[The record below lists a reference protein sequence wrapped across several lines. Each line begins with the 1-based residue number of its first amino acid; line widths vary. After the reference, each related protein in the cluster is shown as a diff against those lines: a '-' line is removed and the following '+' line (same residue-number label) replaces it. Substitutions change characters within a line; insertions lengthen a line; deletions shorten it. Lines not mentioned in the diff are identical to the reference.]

1 MNKKSFSNSH
11 IKAKSLDLL
20 KIYSKDKNLFKIIN
34 RTKNV
39 INKNPFVEEEKDL
52 KETLQKL
59 KKNFKFAEE
68 PKIRN
73 LKLQNE
79 DFSFNYKKI
88 QKKKKKNLPEE
99 TFRGLIEEYKE
110 KGYKIPNLTLS
121 HNIFRM
127 NPLIEDNNDKII
139 DGLYLNYKE
148 VSESGNFQNNIATK
162 SLIYLRKLR
171 QLIEDKIVEFKILQ
185 KQNNNY
191 IIDNNTNNKLI
202 DKIEVKMPNINVNRI
217 NINKFESKKEL
228 LKNIQML
235 LDLIKEEP
243 LKDFT
248 KTNHNF
254 ASKSNRN
261 LKFIQKSNHQSR
273 RNSKSVRIF
282 SKKHSRRISNSKVF
296 TKKFLK
302 LKQTF
307 MVQNPLRKKSSNLIE
322 MKSSDLFSIN
332 HMKPFNL
339 NTTKNNLIPKINFQ
353 EQNSENLISSHRS
366 RNSNYNNHE
375 LNTLPQTERNENE
388 YLNSNNVL
396 TTNFSV
402 NDFPYNNEKDF
413 IKFAYESCLQDNF
426 NDVENYLRKYLIIF
440 KGFTDKKIDDI
451 LIRFNKNIFLNGIND
466 IKGIIKRNKI
476 YNKSEIIYL
485 HEHIIQRIKPKL
497 KKMLNEEKLLR
508 NIDKNYVKVF
518 LND

>member
-1 MNKKSFSNSH
+1 M
-11 IKAKSLDLL
+11 I
-20 KIYSKDKNLFKIIN
+20 
-34 RTKNV
+34 
-39 INKNPFVEEEKDL
+39 
-52 KETLQKL
+52 
-59 KKNFKFAEE
+59 
-68 PKIRN
+68 
-73 LKLQNE
+73 
-79 DFSFNYKKI
+79 
-88 QKKKKKNLPEE
+88 
-99 TFRGLIEEYKE
+99 
-110 KGYKIPNLTLS
+110 
-121 HNIFRM
+121 
-127 NPLIEDNNDKII
+127 
-139 DGLYLNYKE
+139 
-148 VSESGNFQNNIATK
+148 
-162 SLIYLRKLR
+162 
-171 QLIEDKIVEFKILQ
+171 
-185 KQNNNY
+185 
-191 IIDNNTNNKLI
+191 
-202 DKIEVKMPNINVNRI
+202 
-217 NINKFESKKEL
+217 
-228 LKNIQML
+228 
-235 LDLIKEEP
+235 
-243 LKDFT
+243 
-248 KTNHNF
+248 
-254 ASKSNRN
+254 
-261 LKFIQKSNHQSR
+261 
-273 RNSKSVRIF
+273 
-282 SKKHSRRISNSKVF
+282 
-296 TKKFLK
+296 
-302 LKQTF
+302 
-307 MVQNPLRKKSSNLIE
+307 
-322 MKSSDLFSIN
+322 
-332 HMKPFNL
+332 PFNL
-339 NTTKNNLIPKINFQ
+339 NTTKNNLIPKIKFQ